1 MSKQAFEKEI
11 RKELDRLNR
20 RIDEKII
27 RGLSYAAEARRHK
40 QLIARLRGPQVS
52 WFSRSL
58 SYVSALMF

>member
-40 QLIARLRGPQVS
+40 QLIARLRPARTGF
-52 WFSRSL
+52 FSRSL
-58 SYVSALMF
+58 SFISTLMF